1 MEKKVK
7 FGFFSQNYETP
18 HAESVDVA
26 QESVLCASPIDGVV
40 APEYQ
45 DGGTVNW

>member
-26 QESVLCASPIDGVV
+26 QESVLCASPIDGVTTT
-40 APEYQ
+40 EFQ